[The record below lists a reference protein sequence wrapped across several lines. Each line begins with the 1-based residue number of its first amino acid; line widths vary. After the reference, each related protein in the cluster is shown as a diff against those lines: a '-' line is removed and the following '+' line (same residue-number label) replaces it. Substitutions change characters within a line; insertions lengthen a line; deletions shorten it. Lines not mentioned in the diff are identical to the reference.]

1 MSVPGLHE
9 MDLHQMDQ
17 AAIHDEVHSFS
28 FWFDAVRG
36 YLEEAASE
44 TFQDADGV
52 VAEPVERDGLVHVL
66 CDYCIGETAA
76 LEGAGALIRLAPNRH
91 TKIFLATQ
99 TVDEAR
105 HLEVLIRRLRALGV
119 KDVAAEIAERSNPSL
134 REFKDRL
141 LGLIE
146 SGDWI
151 GALFAQ
157 NVILEAMEFTAFTE
171 HVKTADPTT
180 RALLEGIIKDER
192 RHIGFGENEIGRQLK
207 ATPWLAKRLRELRA
221 ELDPLVFASF
231 EHAMARLDVPADQR
245 ADLGRAYLQAIER
258 LGFA

>member
-1 MSVPGLHE
+1 MSGPDLHE
-9 MDLHQMDQ
+9 MDLESFHE
-17 AAIHDEVHSFS
+17 EVHSFS

-36 YLEEAASE
+36 YLEEESSPDGASAAAE
-44 TFQDADGV
+44 AAV
-52 VAEPVERDGLVHVL
+52 VAPEEREDLIHVL

-76 LEGAGALIRLAPNRH
+76 LEGASALIRLAPNRA

-105 HLEVLIRRLRALGV
+105 HLEVLIGRLRELGV
-119 KDVAAEIAERSNPSL
+119 EDVEHEIAERSNPGL
-134 REFKDRL
+134 RAFKDRL

-146 SGDWI
+146 SGDWM

-157 NVILEAMEFTAFTE
+157 NVVLEAMEFSAFNE
-171 HVKTADPTT
+171 HAATADPTT
-180 RALLEGIIKDER
+180 KHMLENIIKDER

-207 ATPWLAKRLRELRA
+207 STPWLGKRLREVRV
-221 ELDPLVFASF
+221 ELDSLVFESF
-231 EHAMARLDVPADQR
+231 DHAMSHLNVPGDR
-245 ADLGRAYLQAIER
+245 RSHLGRTYLQAIER